1 MIRSKMWNNE
11 ALGRAGV
18 NQANITIPTSIS
30 QSKALSRT
38 FLQAMLA
45 VLGSMLVAVCAH
57 VSIPLLFTP
66 VPLTLQPFAVL
77 LLGLTLNPATAF
89 ASLSLYL
96 AEGAAGLPVFT
107 PHGLGGVLQIM
118 GPTGGYLLSYPFV
131 AALTGFVARR
141 FRCASFAAYALSA
154 ALGNV
159 VILTL
164 GASWLAVATQQ
175 SAAATLKLAVWPF
188 LPGDAL
194 KVCAAAG
201 IAMGFRRVRDRF
213 SY

>member
-1 MIRSKMWNNE
+1 MLNDQ

-30 QSKALSRT
+30 QSKAVSRIL
-38 FLQAMLA
+38 LQATLA
-45 VLGSMLVAVCAH
+45 VMGSMLVAVCAR

-107 PHGLGGVLQIM
+107 PHGLGGLLQIM
-118 GPTGGYLLSYPFV
+118 GPTGGYLLSYPFA
-131 AALTGFVARR
+131 AALIGFAARR
-141 FRCASFAAYALSA
+141 FRGASFAAYALSA

-159 VILTL
+159 VILAL
-164 GASWLAVATQQ
+164 GASWLAVAAQQ
-175 SAAATLKLAVWPF
+175 SAATTLKLAVWPF

-201 IAMGFRRVRDRF
+201 VAMGFRWVRNRF